1 MNRDII
7 KVFQVSIAASDDP
20 FSVGGNLESI
30 RQKVSV
36 CLGRLENSNFNLSL
50 EKDYAGAT
58 MVNFL
63 LENQ

>member
-1 MNRDII
+1 MNRDFIR
-7 KVFQVSIAASDDP
+7 VSQVSMAAPEDP

-63 LENQ
+63 LKNQ